1 MKIQVK
7 PLYRKDLYG
16 QGIPPNDQF
25 YCTKIAPYFQ
35 KMTATDVQKIQ
46 TEYTTNRHLL
56 DQLLADDWIQELAP
70 QMFIDWVVCDD
81 T

>member
-1 MKIQVK
+1 MKIQVN

-16 QGIPPNDQF
+16 QGIPSNDQF
-25 YCTKIAPYFQ
+25 YWTKIAPYFQ

-46 TEYTTNRHLL
+46 TEYSTNRHLL

-70 QMFIDWVVCDD
+70 QMFIDWVACDD